1 MLFVGFQAIVSNS
14 PTAAISYR
22 IWYGFYLVFLM
33 KELQEKTLTWN
44 YIFTTLW
51 SYFSK
56 TWTQTLSTG
65 TVPTERVKLSVL
77 ALSFTLEF
85 LHPHVSAASFH
96 ILMSSSIIGTRR
108 DSFSFLRVPLS
119 QNECFM
125 KVKLSVFRVN
135 WVSVIAPSRLSCE
148 QSVQDLLTR
157 CENFGNVFIV
167 LEKFID
173 QLETKMTDVDPSIVR

>member
-1 MLFVGFQAIVSNS
+1 MLFVGFQAVVSNS

-22 IWYGFYLVFLM
+22 IWYGFYLIFLM

-44 YIFTTLW
+44 YYIFTTWW

-56 TWTQTLSTG
+56 TWTQTLSAG

-85 LHPHVSAASFH
+85 LHPHVPTASFH
-96 ILMSSSIIGTRR
+96 ILMSSSIIETCR

-125 KVKLSVFRVN
+125 KVKLSVFGVN
-135 WVSVIAPSRLSCE
+135 WVSVIAPSRSPCE

-157 CENFGNVFIV
+157 CENFGDVFM
-167 LEKFID
+167 F
-173 QLETKMTDVDPSIVR
+173 

>member
-1 MLFVGFQAIVSNS
+1 MLFVGFKAVVSNS

-22 IWYGFYLVFLM
+22 IWYGFYLIFLM

-44 YIFTTLW
+44 YYIFTTWW

-56 TWTQTLSTG
+56 TWTQTLSAG

-85 LHPHVSAASFH
+85 LHPHVPTASFH
-96 ILMSSSIIGTRR
+96 ILMSSSIIETCG

-125 KVKLSVFRVN
+125 KVKLSVFGLTELVLLHHHVPHVN
-135 WVSVIAPSRLSCE
+135 NQYKTSL
-148 QSVQDLLTR
+148 QDVKILAMLLCFRKIYWPTW
-157 CENFGNVFIV
+157 N
-167 LEKFID
+167 
-173 QLETKMTDVDPSIVR
+173 